1 MSSESVPKH
10 ETGNTVLARMG
21 NDTIE
26 SFRIAGKQVGLDMMG
41 TVTPGEYVGVPEGAG
56 LDDIHI
62 VQAVESSTLAPEAQE
77 DLAREKSGLPL
88 RGDIIIAKI
97 NGRLTEATVVDYT
110 LDSKDRKVAIVK
122 DPLSGEQIAA
132 DLRAFTPEIQAAMDR
147 DFKKQEF
154 GGNILETVRVAKPIT
169 EVAPEAQPEPEPSNI
184 DNMLDPN
191 YDGFTSTADAAV
203 RPVETEEEKNLRELL
218 VLHQK
223 RAQNAQIQTNA
234 DDFRG
239 L

>member
-110 LDSKDRKVAIVK
+110 LDSKDRKVANVN
-122 DPLSGEQIAA
+122 DPRSGE
-132 DLRAFTPEIQAAMDR
+132 
-147 DFKKQEF
+147 
-154 GGNILETVRVAKPIT
+154 LETVRVAKPIT

>member
-1 MSSESVPKH
+1 MSLESVTQH
-10 ETGNTVLARMG
+10 ETGKTVLTRSG

-26 SFRIAGKQVGLDMMG
+26 SFRIAGKQIGLDMMG

-62 VQAVESSTLAPEAQE
+62 VQAVESSTLTPEAQE

-88 RGDIIIAKI
+88 RGDVIIAKI
-97 NGRLTEATVVDYT
+97 NGRLTEAIVVDYT
-110 LDSKDRKVAIVK
+110 LDSKDRKVATVQ
-122 DPLSGEQIAA
+122 DLHSGERIAA

-169 EVAPEAQPEPEPSNI
+169 EVAPEAREEPELSNI
-184 DNMLDPN
+184 DKLLDPN
-191 YDGFTSTADAAV
+191 YDGFTSTEDAAV
-203 RPVETEEEKNLRELL
+203 RPVETKEEKSLRELL
-218 VLHQK
+218 LLHQK
-223 RAQNAQIQTNA
+223 RAQDAQIRTKA